1 MSVNRI
7 QRLNILLQREL
18 GELFEVY
25 VRPALPGVLAT
36 VTGVEVAST
45 LRNANVF
52 VSVYGPRGCQEK
64 AMEVIARKRTLI
76 QGDLGKRIILKY
88 TPVLNFKLDD
98 TAERADRVEKILMQ
112 LDIPADAPETAAED
126 AGSTEE
132 QE

>member
-1 MSVNRI
+1 MSINRI
-7 QRLNILLQREL
+7 QRLNTLLQREL

-45 LRNANVF
+45 LRNANVY
-52 VSVYGPRGCQEK
+52 VSVYGPRGCQAK
-64 AMEVIARKRTLI
+64 ALDVIARKRTLI

-98 TAERADRVEKILMQ
+98 TAERADRVEKILME
-112 LDIPADAPETAAED
+112 LDIPADAAE
-126 AGSTEE
+126 ATEKSSE
-132 QE
+132 EPQD